1 VGEGGT
7 TGSLTVLV
15 LVVGGNV
22 GIRGTVPARLPDTA
36 GVHGRLYCHD
46 PLRQRPCCVRTSYY
60 PSLDGLRAFAV
71 MLVLCGHAGLP
82 FIVSGGVGVD
92 IFFVLSGFLI
102 TSILS
107 EEIEQRGRLR
117 LANFYIRRIL
127 RLFPALCVTIAL
139 FCIVTLVEERRFPTT
154 VALVAITHTANWARA
169 MFDVPM
175 ASLQHFW
182 SLASEEQY
190 YLVWPLI
197 VVALERYIPGYANK
211 ALTLLI
217 LAAALAGYRYCMVDT
232 FEVERIY
239 FALDTHMDG
248 LVLGSALSYF
258 LRAPG
263 TADMLMRNGRMLAW
277 LLVPTAIVALIV
289 LMHAMSWRDPAMGK
303 YGFLLA
309 AAAAAVII
317 CDLVAGPRSLLRS
330 LLSLAPVVYVGRIS
344 YGLYLLHLLVFHIAD
359 RLLPST
365 AHAIVVPVKFAASIA
380 AASLSYYGYEQ
391 RFLKLKTKFRS
402 DTPADGSVP
411 VRAINA
417 PQSLP

>member
-1 VGEGGT
+1 
-7 TGSLTVLV
+7 
-15 LVVGGNV
+15 
-22 GIRGTVPARLPDTA
+22 
-36 GVHGRLYCHD
+36 
-46 PLRQRPCCVRTSYY
+46 
-60 PSLDGLRAFAV
+60 
-71 MLVLCGHAGLP
+71 MLVLCGHAGVP

-107 EEIEQRGRLR
+107 EEIERRGRLR
-117 LANFYIRRIL
+117 LGNFYVRRIL

-139 FCIVTLVEERRFPTT
+139 FCIVTVAEEHRFPTT
-154 VALVAITHTANWARA
+154 IALVAITHTANWARA

-197 VVALERYIPGYANK
+197 VVALERSIPGYTNK
-211 ALTLLI
+211 ALALLV
-217 LAAALAGYRYCMVDT
+217 LAAALAGYRYSMVDT

-263 TADMLMRNGRMLAW
+263 TADMLTRNGRMLAW
-277 LLVPTAIVALIV
+277 LLVPTAIVVLIV
-289 LMHAMSWRDPAMGK
+289 LMHSMSWRDPGMGK

-309 AAAAAVII
+309 AVAAAVII
-317 CDLVAGPRSLLRS
+317 GDLVAGPRSLLRS
-330 LLSLAPVVYVGRIS
+330 PLSLAPVVYIGRIS
-344 YGLYLLHLLVFHIAD
+344 YGIYLLHLLVFHIAD
-359 RLLPST
+359 RLLPGT
-365 AHAIVVPVKFAASIA
+365 AHVIVVPVKFAASIA
-380 AASLSYYGYEQ
+380 AATLSYYGYEQ
-391 RFLKLKTKFRS
+391 RFLKLKTRFRS
-402 DTPADGSVP
+402 GMPTDATVP
-411 VRAINA
+411 VCAVDA
-417 PQSLP
+417 PKSPP